1 MTICRRS
8 IARRVCVVIFI
19 FSFLRS
25 LYLPLMYT
33 RNCYK
38 GFDQKKN
45 RVLDVYEFLISLA
58 IPYLIILIANISL
71 IRSLKK
77 QNNLMSVSYSLS
89 NNLSLLSRGRSNS
102 NGVVNGTQ
110 QQQSA
115 QASTT
120 TGLKKKLK
128 PKFRRFSSP
137 RNDAPAQ
144 QDPNPVLL
152 ELSDKINSSKKS
164 TQSLHHTQEEV

>member
-1 MTICRRS
+1 
-8 IARRVCVVIFI
+8 
-19 FSFLRS
+19 
-25 LYLPLMYT
+25 MYT

-102 NGVVNGTQ
+102 NGVANGT

-137 RNDAPAQ
+137 RNDAPPAQ
-144 QDPNPVLL
+144 QEPNPILS
-152 ELSDKINSSKKS
+152 ELSDKINSTKKS
-164 TQSLHHTQEEV
+164 TQSLQHTQEEVYHF